1 MKARTPL
8 LVVLLLATIEGA
20 VYLLN
25 PLRVASYDPRLRF
38 WGITLFWN
46 PSRSMEPT
54 IHKDAIFFVSAW
66 PHWNSDPKVGD
77 IIVFRYPWNRSVL
90 YVKRVIG
97 RSGST
102 VELREGA
109 VVLDHKLLSEPY
121 LRGQELTS
129 DYARTMAP
137 VVVPKNEYF
146 VLGDNREKSADS
158 RTWGFVPRSNIVGK
172 VVK

>member
-77 IIVFRYPWNRSVL
+77 IIVFRFPWNRSVL
-90 YVKRVIG
+90 CVKRVIG
-97 RSGST
+97 KGGST
-102 VELREGA
+102 VELA
-109 VVLDHKLLSEPY
+109 
-121 LRGQELTS
+121 S

-146 VLGDNREKSADS
+146 VLGDNREKGADS